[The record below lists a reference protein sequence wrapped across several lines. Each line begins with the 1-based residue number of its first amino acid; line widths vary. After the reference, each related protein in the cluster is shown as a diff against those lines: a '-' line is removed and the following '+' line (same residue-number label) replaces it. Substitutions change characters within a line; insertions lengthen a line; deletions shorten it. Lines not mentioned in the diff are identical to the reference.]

1 MTIARTSRYRT
12 VPGGMRSGTSVR
24 RALRG
29 VWPPHRPKIT
39 VPPGAGI
46 GLPAGLIPDIAVQI
60 VREFNPVRIVLFGSR
75 GRGDARPDSDVDLFV
90 EMETRLDR
98 FERSAAVGAI
108 FDHRPWALDIVV
120 YTPQETKRAIR
131 NAGFLIDAIESEGR
145 TLYARK

>member
-1 MTIARTSRYRT
+1 MRNGGTILERKPGRTRQRPAAVAR
-12 VPGGMRSGTSVR
+12 VR
-24 RALRG
+24 FPLR
-29 VWPPHRPKIT
+29 RPKIT

-75 GRGDARPDSDVDLFV
+75 ARGDARPDSDVDLFV

-131 NAGFLIDAIESEGR
+131 HAGFLIDAIESEGR

>member
-1 MTIARTSRYRT
+1 M
-12 VPGGMRSGTSVR
+12 
-24 RALRG
+24 
-29 VWPPHRPKIT
+29 
-39 VPPGAGI
+39 
-46 GLPAGLIPDIAVQI
+46 
-60 VREFNPVRIVLFGSR
+60 FGSR
-75 GRGDARPDSDVDLFV
+75 ARGDARPDSDVDLFV